1 MASAMNRFFTAA
13 FYDPDYESSS
23 LEIQSLDPNSNPLVE
38 SLSSWTSPSR
48 VSPLETTERRSRR
61 LTRWKE
67 RDFTC
72 GLEGKIRRV
81 CDDGRVNVVTV
92 VNGEGLRYRRVF
104 DGNGLLGYRAVKW
117 ASSSEFVT
125 GGYGFGL
132 QLWDQ
137 RKGGEAVSQLKGNW
151 FQGKTFAVVHSID
164 IHPSRKHTCIAGG
177 SSGTVFAW
185 DLRWPKQP
193 IVLSGVGA
201 TEIINYPLS
210 L

>member
-1 MASAMNRFFTAA
+1 MDFTFSRIAAGNDGGSFKPMVSAATC
-13 FYDPDYESSS
+13 SG
-23 LEIQSLDPNSNPLVE
+23 I
-38 SLSSWTSPSR
+38 SR
-48 VSPLETTERRSRR
+48 VDWRERS
-61 LTRWKE
+61 
-67 RDFTC
+67 
-72 GLEGKIRRV
+72 
-81 CDDGRVNVVTV
+81 
-92 VNGEGLRYRRVF
+92 GES
-104 DGNGLLGYRAVKW
+104 VKW